1 MQLPESK
8 GFIAF
13 LWAIGFSMG
22 IVFFFMI
29 SKYYAPIE
37 PTRDVYLNVVN
48 KSRLL
53 SQMRIHLLHA
63 VETEKS
69 AVMALTDKESRDFAD
84 QSLAASAEVEKDLK
98 NLLPLIDA
106 TSLEDEKKFSAEFST
121 CWAQFRKLDQTIL
134 DLAVQNTNL
143 KAAALSREKGAGAL
157 QQFAKNLEL
166 IAQPQS
172 GTNMYRDRLTQ
183 PALHAMAAGLHI
195 LNLQNSHIAE
205 TDSGKM
211 DQIETAIQAKEKE
224 AVKALDEL
232 SLPTANSKNQTAVK
246 EAQKAFDEFMAV
258 TGQVVTLSRQN
269 SNVKSLE
276 LSLGKKRLIA
286 AQCEEILAAFQETV
300 QKRPFKAAK

>member
-1 MQLPESK
+1 MQLPQSK
-8 GFIAF
+8 GLIAF

-48 KSRLL
+48 KSRIL

-63 VETEKS
+63 VEMEKS

-84 QSLAASAEVEKDLK
+84 QSLAASAAVDKDLK
-98 NLLPLIDA
+98 SLLPLIDT
-106 TSLEDEKKFSAEFST
+106 TSLQDEKKLAAEFST
-121 CWAQFRKLDQTIL
+121 CWTEFRKLDQIIL
-134 DLAVQNTNL
+134 ELAVQNTNL

-172 GTNMYRDRLTQ
+172 ETTHGNRLTE
-183 PALHAMAAGLHI
+183 PSLHAMAAGLHI

-211 DQIETAIQAKEKE
+211 DQIETAMKAEEKE
-224 AVKALDEL
+224 AAKALDEL
-232 SLPTANSKNQTAVK
+232 SLLTAASKSQAAVERAK
-246 EAQKAFDEFMAV
+246 KTFDEFMAV
-258 TGQVVTLSRQN
+258 TGQVINLSRQN
-269 SNVKSLE
+269 SNIKSLE

-300 QKRPFKAAK
+300 QNRPFKASK